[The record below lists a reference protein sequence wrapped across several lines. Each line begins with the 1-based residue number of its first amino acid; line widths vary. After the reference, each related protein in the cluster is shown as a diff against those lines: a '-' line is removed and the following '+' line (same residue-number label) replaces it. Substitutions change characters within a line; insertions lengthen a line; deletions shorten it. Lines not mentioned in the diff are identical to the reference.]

1 VVGDGPDRQALIKLS
16 KRLNIAD
23 RVIFLSYV
31 KNPGEILTKADIF
44 VMASHAEPFGLAT
57 ADAREA
63 GCAIV
68 GTSVGGTPEL
78 LDFGKASVLVKPES
92 PERDRSSTRQADV
105 GFRRLEPARK
115 VVRSIIGRPGLLK
128 TTPKCTHRCCPARI
142 LHNHHSDPVH
152 SKLQR
157 CAVITYGSCDY
168 P

>member
-1 VVGDGPDRQALIKLS
+1 MVGDGPDRQALIKLS

-78 LDFGKASVLVKPES
+78 LDFGKDSVLVKPES

-105 GFRRLEPARK
+105 GSLQAFRAGSKSGSEYYRAARVAKDYAK
-115 VVRSIIGRPGLLK
+115 VHASLL
-128 TTPKCTHRCCPARI
+128 PRANSP
-142 LHNHHSDPVH
+142 
-152 SKLQR
+152 
-157 CAVITYGSCDY
+157 
-168 P
+168 